1 MMMLECDAKQLLASV
16 GVNVPAGTVWR
27 RGAAAGG
34 VTVDHYPVAVK
45 AQVRS
50 GGRGKQGGVV
60 KVADRAALEAA
71 AKAIDPREDGVC
83 AIAAI
88 RALDVDAIVAGV
100 GK

>member
-1 MMMLECDAKQLLASV
+1 MMMLECDAKAFLASV

-27 RGAAAGG
+27 RGEAAAG
-34 VTVDHYPVAVK
+34 VSVAAYPVAVK

-71 AKAIDPREDGVC
+71 GVEF
-83 AIAAI
+83 IAENGGGICGIEEA
-88 RALDVDAIVAGV
+88 VACINILEG
-100 GK
+100 GAS